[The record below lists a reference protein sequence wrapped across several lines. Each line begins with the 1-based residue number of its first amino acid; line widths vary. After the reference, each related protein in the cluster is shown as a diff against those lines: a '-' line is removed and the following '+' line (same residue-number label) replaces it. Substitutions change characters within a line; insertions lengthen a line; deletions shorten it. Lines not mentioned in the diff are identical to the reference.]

1 MFKLLRIFI
10 SSILFYN
17 SNTMTRFLFSFLLS
31 LFTLASYSQMT
42 DLNNQ
47 VLPVKEQA
55 RIVNELLSDRINDLL
70 PQLMDETGL
79 DCWVLISRE
88 YNEDPILKTFLP
100 AEWLSARRRT
110 ILVFYRDKAKGTI
123 QSYAI
128 ARYAVGKSIQ
138 AAWNPDKEPN
148 QWKALADLIEKIQPQ
163 KIGVNTSNDFG
174 HADGINFTELELFK
188 KALDPSSLKKIVS
201 AEKLGIAWL
210 ETRTEKEMALYPTIL
225 AITHQIIKEGFSN
238 KVIQPNLTTTAD
250 LVWWF
255 RQKVVDLGLSTW
267 FHPSVEIQ
275 RRDTLHQDEMIRPG
289 DLLHVDF
296 GITYLRLNSD
306 VQEHAYV
313 LHANEVTVPV
323 ELAAAFTNTKR
334 LQDLLTNSFKTG
346 RTGNEILATTIK
358 NAKAEGIKPSI
369 YSHPIGYHGHAAGP
383 PVGMWDM
390 QTGVPGAGEYK
401 MRPRT
406 CYSIELNAM
415 HAIQGWNKPVRI
427 ALEQNGYF
435 DGKNFDYLDGRQQTI
450 HIIK

>member
-1 MFKLLRIFI
+1 
-10 SSILFYN
+10 
-17 SNTMTRFLFSFLLS
+17 MTRILFSFLLS
-31 LFTLASYSQMT
+31 LFTLASYSQVT
-42 DLNNQ
+42 DLNGQ
-47 VLPVKEQA
+47 VLPVKDQA
-55 RIVNELLSDRINDLL
+55 KIINELLSERINDLL

-110 ILVFYRDKAKGTI
+110 ILVFYRDKTKGTI
-123 QSYAI
+123 ESYAI
-128 ARYAVGKSIQ
+128 ARYAVGKNIR
-138 AAWNPDKEPN
+138 AAWNPDKEPS
-148 QWKALADLIEKIQPQ
+148 QWKALADLIKKIQPQ

-210 ETRTEKEMALYPTIL
+210 ETRTAKEMALYPTIL

-238 KVIQPNLTTTAD
+238 SVVKPNLTTTDD

-255 RQKVVDLGLSTW
+255 RQKLVDLGLSTW

-313 LHANEVTVPV
+313 LKANEVTVPV
-323 ELAAAFTNTKR
+323 ELAAVFTKTNR

-415 HAIQGWNKPVRI
+415 HTIQGWNSPVRI

-435 DGKNFDYLDGRQQTI
+435 DGKNFEYLDGRQQTI

>member
-31 LFTLASYSQMT
+31 LFTLASYSQVT

-55 RIVNELLSDRINDLL
+55 KIVNELLSDRINDLL

-110 ILVFYRDKAKGTI
+110 ILVFYRDKVKGTI

-148 QWKALADLIEKIQPQ
+148 QWKALADLIKKIQPQ

-188 KALDPSSLKKIVS
+188 KALDPSSIKK
-201 AEKLGIAWL
+201 
-210 ETRTEKEMALYPTIL
+210 LYL
-225 AITHQIIKEGFSN
+225 
-238 KVIQPNLTTTAD
+238 
-250 LVWWF
+250 
-255 RQKVVDLGLSTW
+255 QK
-267 FHPSVEIQ
+267 
-275 RRDTLHQDEMIRPG
+275 
-289 DLLHVDF
+289 
-296 GITYLRLNSD
+296 N
-306 VQEHAYV
+306 
-313 LHANEVTVPV
+313 
-323 ELAAAFTNTKR
+323 
-334 LQDLLTNSFKTG
+334 
-346 RTGNEILATTIK
+346 
-358 NAKAEGIKPSI
+358 
-369 YSHPIGYHGHAAGP
+369 
-383 PVGMWDM
+383 
-390 QTGVPGAGEYK
+390 
-401 MRPRT
+401 
-406 CYSIELNAM
+406 
-415 HAIQGWNKPVRI
+415 
-427 ALEQNGYF
+427 
-435 DGKNFDYLDGRQQTI
+435 
-450 HIIK
+450 